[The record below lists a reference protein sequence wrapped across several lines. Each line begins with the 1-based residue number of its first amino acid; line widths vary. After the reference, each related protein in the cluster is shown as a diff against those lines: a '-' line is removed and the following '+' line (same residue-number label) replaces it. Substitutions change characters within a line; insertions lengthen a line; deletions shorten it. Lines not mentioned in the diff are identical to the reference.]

1 MGIIRTKTQGKLLKP
16 VNETKLII
24 IISFFL
30 LIFAN
35 FTFFSKVT
43 EVYPFS
49 GFNILFVGA
58 LAIVLFAVTTLIL
71 TLFCSKYTTKPL
83 LILFTFISAFSA
95 YFMYTYNVVI
105 DSDMI
110 QNATQTNLNESAD
123 LFSWQLVGF
132 VLFLAVLPSIYIY
145 KQPIVCHPL
154 KKTIKHRLI
163 TSVASV
169 AIIAITILSFGPY
182 FASFF
187 REHKPLRFYTNPTFP
202 IYNAG
207 KLVGQ
212 TLFPKNTTYTQKG
225 LDAKI
230 VKPNGAKREL
240 VIMVVGESARGDH
253 FSLNGYYKDTNP
265 RLKNESNIVSFPT
278 VESCGTSTAVSVP
291 CMFSF
296 LGQNGD
302 NKDDANAEDNVLDV
316 LKRAG
321 VSVLWRD
328 NNSDSKGVATHV
340 EYADYKTAK
349 NNTIC
354 DEECRDKGM
363 LVGLQQYIDSKK
375 SGDILIVL
383 HQMGNH
389 GPAYYKRYPK
399 EFEKFKPTCKTNQ
412 LEQCSK
418 ADIANAYDNALLYT
432 DSFLGDTIDL
442 LKKNNNFN
450 TKMLY
455 VSDHGESLG
464 EAGVYLHG
472 MPKIIAPKAQTHV
485 GMVVWGGDKGD
496 IDRVAGIAK
505 EDYTHFNLPHMLLGM
520 FNVKSEV
527 YNGALDMLNKVK

>member
-1 MGIIRTKTQGKLLKP
+1 MKP
-16 VNETKLII
+16 INETKLII
-24 IISFFL
+24 IISLFL

-35 FTFFSKVT
+35 FTFFTKVT
-43 EVYPFS
+43 DVYPFN

-58 LAIVLFAVTTLIL
+58 LAIVLFSVMTLLL
-71 TLFCSKYTTKPL
+71 TLFCSRYTTKPL

-105 DSDMI
+105 DDGML
-110 QNATQTNLNESAD
+110 QNALQTNMNESVD
-123 LFSWQLVGF
+123 LFSWELVGF
-132 VLFLAVLPSIYIY
+132 ILFLAVLPSIYIY
-145 KQPIVCHPL
+145 KQPIVCHSL
-154 KKTIKHRLI
+154 TKTIKRRLI
-163 TSVASV
+163 TSALSV
-169 AIIAITILSFGPY
+169 AIIVIIILSFGSY

-202 IYNAG
+202 IYNVG

-212 TLFPKNTTYTQKG
+212 TLFPKNTKYTQKG
-225 LDAKI
+225 LDAKV
-230 VKPNGAKREL
+230 VKPNRAEREL
-240 VIMVVGESARGDH
+240 VILVVGESARADH
-253 FSLNGYYKDTNP
+253 MSLNGYSKDTNL
-265 RLKNESNIVSFPT
+265 RLKSESNIVNFPN

-328 NNSDSKGVATHV
+328 NNSDSKGVATKV
-340 EYADYKTAK
+340 EYQDYKIAE

-363 LVGLQQYIDSKK
+363 LVGLQKYIDSKK

-412 LEQCSK
+412 LEQCTQEEVS
-418 ADIANAYDNALLYT
+418 NAFDNALLYT

-455 VSDHGESLG
+455 ISDHGESLG

-472 MPKIIAPKAQTHV
+472 MPKIIAPKAQTHIP
-485 GMVVWGGDKGD
+485 MVIWGGDKGD
-496 IDRVAGIAK
+496 INRVANIAK
-505 EDYTHFNLPHMLLGM
+505 ENYTHSNLPHMLLGM